1 MSEAGVQDLVYF
13 RGVKIL
19 SFSISPP
26 DVPAPT
32 LAVLHLLAVLHP
44 KATKIQKTRGS
55 SQHPHQS
62 HLLVEHF
69 PAFQ

>member
-1 MSEAGVQDLVYF
+1 MNEAGVQDLVYF

-32 LAVLHLLAVLHP
+32 LAVLHP
-44 KATKIQKTRGS
+44 KATKIQKARGS
-55 SQHPHQS
+55 SQHPTS
-62 HLLVEHF
+62 HTS
-69 PAFQ
+69 